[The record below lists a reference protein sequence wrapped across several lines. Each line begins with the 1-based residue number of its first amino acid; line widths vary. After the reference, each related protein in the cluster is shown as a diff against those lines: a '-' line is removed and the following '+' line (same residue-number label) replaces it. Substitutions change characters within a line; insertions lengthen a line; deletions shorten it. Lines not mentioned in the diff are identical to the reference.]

1 MSNFL
6 QIMYVGNKPNK
17 VDNVNANAKG
27 RVWEA
32 LGAVVEVSPLEA
44 QKLKAHPDIWLD
56 VTNLDEKARTK
67 IVDKILDQMR
77 ATRRAHQT
85 NVLLK
90 DASVQEIE
98 DELYRRKNGAERP
111 ALVKTQRAPPGP
123 DRRGDE
129 GNNGIDGNAAERP
142 GTPALVVDAIV
153 TAIRSLDPD
162 KAEYFDASTG
172 NPTKEAI
179 ESVLHYPIS
188 KTELKAGIAAHAEL
202 AAA

>member
-1 MSNFL
+1 MSNL
-6 QIMYVGNKPNK
+6 VQIMYIGNKPSK
-17 VDNVNANAKG
+17 VDNVNTNAKG
-27 RVWEA
+27 RVWEG
-32 LGAVVEVSPLEA
+32 LGAVVEVTPLEA
-44 QKLKAHPDIWLD
+44 QKLKAHPDVWMD
-56 VTNLDEKARTK
+56 VTNIDEKARTK
-67 IVDKILDQMR
+67 IVEKIQDQMR
-77 ATRRAHQT
+77 AARRAHQT

-98 DELYRRKNGAERP
+98 DELYRRKHGAERP
-111 ALVKTQRAPPGP
+111 ASVKAQRSPPGP

-142 GTPALVVDAIV
+142 GTPAQVVDAIV

-162 KAEYFDASTG
+162 KPEYFDAATG

-179 ESVLHYPIS
+179 ENLLHYPIS